1 MKKLRTIQSWQKII
15 LLIFF
20 VDQSWPKLQ
29 YRFYPDLAA
38 DLWADTRVVLSW
50 SVVGR
55 FTESVIQL
63 GLAWVRDDSARPGW
77 NVRGRQ
83 AVADRGAVLLC
94 VFSEYIYSLLY
105 SHHTDFI
112 WFQRCNTAS
121 AQSSI
126 SCCMSAN
133 VLLTESINM
142 EVSKEWLL
150 LSLSPQYYWTSGPD
164 DLGHMTWGGMQC

>member
-1 MKKLRTIQSWQKII
+1 M
-15 LLIFF
+15 
-20 VDQSWPKLQ
+20 
-29 YRFYPDLAA
+29 
-38 DLWADTRVVLSW
+38 
-50 SVVGR
+50 
-55 FTESVIQL
+55 
-63 GLAWVRDDSARPGW
+63 
-77 NVRGRQ
+77 
-83 AVADRGAVLLC
+83 ADRGAVLLC

-105 SHHTDFI
+105 SHHTDFVR
-112 WFQRCNTAS
+112 FQRCNTAS

-164 DLGHMTWGGMQC
+164 DLGHMT